1 MALDHAERMFD
12 LLRALGFR
20 VLDFA
25 MHSNDPTSLIKLF
38 AAARTYNNRPDNLT
52 ILMLVHAGATH
63 ITADPACLN
72 MFYAQNGHLR
82 KSRTNPFAFWIIRL
96 CQKTL
101 FIGLPT
107 FTSVLGVSE
116 GHLLHRVSLRLRSNT
131 LPNLELMH
139 RNVLKSDKWSKS
151 RYRFHVINV
160 ICEWPSVVRAVFKT
174 AHGG

>member
-1 MALDHAERMFD
+1 MPGVFRAPAKPHFRISKMALDHAERMFD

-131 LPNLELMH
+131 LPNLG
-139 RNVLKSDKWSKS
+139 R
-151 RYRFHVINV
+151 R
-160 ICEWPSVVRAVFKT
+160 
-174 AHGG
+174 